1 MSDYASSPSRP
12 ATPVPALP
20 EIPQVAH
27 PFRLNWDTSSRVQG
41 PGSVSETTEGRGGDY
56 FATPFRLEL
65 PNLSTAN
72 ISLGALP
79 QGWSSSTQ
87 GFNAI
92 STVLN
97 NPHRLQAPP
106 KAHSSLPAVPPANLP
121 RVKRKDFAPY
131 LRAIAPE
138 WERFERNMQ
147 LGRDDQEHPDASFSP
162 RGSTDT
168 SLTSRTPRAGKLIT
182 PLSSVPQVFFDAQ
195 FNLGDPQ
202 IFNAVIERQEE
213 DEDSSDPSSLSYSLP
228 LLEKLSH
235 HADTIEQ
242 HLVREISL
250 RSTSFFAALTN
261 LQDLQTESEECL
273 DRISKLRGLLKEVDE
288 KGAKRGLEIVRT
300 ECKLLNLKSVCSGVK
315 EVGGVLEM
323 TGVAKGLVAAG
334 QWGEA
339 LSVIEGVEALWDPAA
354 TEAQPPIS
362 EARTVLVR
370 VPTNGRLSP
379 LPSMPESPSAEN
391 EGTRKAPSI
400 SLSSLTAFS
409 SLPTHV
415 RALTMEIASS
425 LTTELVSVLK
435 LDLLERV
442 NGPPEQNGNVNLSFK
457 DRLRPVLQG
466 LLRTKGIREATV
478 SWREV
483 VTSEMQGIVKH
494 HLPSFNMGEEESK
507 GIKAASS
514 GLANL
519 LRSKEHAEFLSLL
532 SQLYMSLLNG
542 IKGIQAQNGIL
553 IEVLQS
559 LLAPKPSVDI
569 ILLQEELLDILSST
583 ADLSNKLAAIVIGYR
598 SEQHAQ
604 LDLPGF
610 LTFYNVSWD
619 FVVQCEVICRRMI
632 MGLRGVVLGQA
643 KHFLQAFHQARIS
656 QSAKLV
662 EDELWNP
669 MSEVPAA
676 LQHMA
681 DVLVD
686 SAVRDSPELI
696 VGETDSS
703 TSAPNPSLPQPPS
716 SNLNG
721 SAPSSK
727 YLRIEEGRYFCVSA
741 TGAVLGLLF
750 DYLKLVVNLPMLNID
765 TMGRVI
771 EFLKAFNSRTC
782 QVVLGAGAMRSAGLK
797 NITAKHLALASQSLS
812 IMIALIPYVRE
823 TFRRHLSPTQAVML
837 VEFDKLKRDFQ
848 EHQSEIHSKLISIM
862 GDRTSAHAKSLQNVD
877 WDRPKQG
884 ESVNDYMELLVKET
898 VTLHK
903 VLSRYL
909 TAAVVEYVM
918 TQVFAAI
925 DQRLSEEY
933 SKIDLQSQEAKD
945 RMLADAQY
953 LHEKFSVLKNV
964 GTPTNML
971 KNVVAEK
978 ALPRKSTFNNIRA
991 TASPNE
997 RIKGLL
1003 SRKNSVKPD
1012 KPLPAVNSS
1021 STPSPPPPSPQ
1032 GTRARAVAAT
1042 AEGHRSNS
1050 PTHDIV
1056 VPLLGGSSRAR
1067 GMTDLK
1073 QVESSSGD
1081 VDTAEKDV
1089 LPPIPDDANR
1099 SLLSEAD
1106 TSNGVP
1112 SEMESNFVSMSHRK
1126 EEREN
1131 SDNHDEVP
1139 PAVPILPCNGDS

>member
-20 EIPQVAH
+20 EIPQVTR
-27 PFRLNWDTSSRVQG
+27 PFRLNWDTSSRVRG

-72 ISLGALP
+72 IALGALP
-79 QGWSSSTQ
+79 QEWSSSTQ

-97 NPHRLQAPP
+97 NPHRRQAPP
-106 KAHSSLPAVPPANLP
+106 KAHSSLPAVPPADIP
-121 RVKRKDFAPY
+121 RVKRKDFDPY

-147 LGRDDQEHPDASFSP
+147 LSRDGQAQPDASFSP
-162 RGSTDT
+162 RTSTDT
-168 SLTSRTPRAGKLIT
+168 PLTPRTPRAGKLIT
-182 PLSSVPQVFFDAQ
+182 PLSSVPQVFFDAE

-202 IFNAVIERQEE
+202 TFNAVIAHQEE
-213 DEDSSDPSSLSYSLP
+213 DEDSTDPSSLSYSLP

-273 DRISKLRGLLKEVDE
+273 DRISKLRGLLREVDE

-300 ECKLLNLKSVCSGVK
+300 ECKLLNLESISSGVK

-339 LSVIEGVEALWDPAA
+339 LTVIEGVDALWDPVAA
-354 TEAQPPIS
+354 EVQPTVS
-362 EARTVLVR
+362 GREARAELVR
-370 VPTNGRLSP
+370 VPTNRRLSP
-379 LPSMPESPSAEN
+379 LPPMSESPPPEN
-391 EGTRKAPSI
+391 EGTKKPPSI
-400 SLSSLTAFS
+400 PLSSLTAFS
-409 SLPTHV
+409 SLPAHV

-425 LTTELVSVLK
+425 LTTELVGVLK

-442 NGPPEQNGNVNLSFK
+442 NGAPERNGNVNLSLK

-466 LLRTKGIREATV
+466 LMRTKGIREATV

-483 VTSEMQGIVKH
+483 VTSEMQGIIKH
-494 HLPSFNMGEEESK
+494 HLPSFNTGEGESK
-507 GIKAASS
+507 DSKAASS

-532 SQLYMSLLNG
+532 SQLYSSLLNG

-559 LLAPKPSVDI
+559 LQAPKPSVDI
-569 ILLQEELLDILSST
+569 ISLQEELLDILSST

-604 LDLPGF
+604 LDLPDF
-610 LTFYNVSWD
+610 LTFFNASWG

-643 KHFLQAFHQARIS
+643 KHFLQAFHQARIG

-681 DVLVD
+681 DVFVD
-686 SAVRDSPELI
+686 SAVRDPPELI

-703 TSAPNPSLPQPPS
+703 TSAPNPLPLQTPS
-716 SNLNG
+716 SNPNG

-727 YLRIEEGRYFCVSA
+727 YLRIEERPYFCVSA

-750 DYLKLVVNLPMLNID
+750 DYLKLVVNLSMLNID

-812 IMIALIPYVRE
+812 IMVALIPYVRE
-823 TFRRHLSPTQAVML
+823 TFRRHLSQTQAVML
-837 VEFDKLKRDFQ
+837 IEFDKLKRDFQ

-862 GDRTSAHAKSLQNVD
+862 GDRTSAHVKSLQNVD
-877 WDRPKQG
+877 WERPKQG

-909 TAAVVEYVM
+909 TAPVVEYVM
-918 TQVFAAI
+918 SQVFAAI
-925 DQRLSEEY
+925 NHRLSEEY

-945 RMLADAQY
+945 RMLADAHY

-964 GTPTNML
+964 GAPTSML
-971 KNVVAEK
+971 KNLVAEK
-978 ALPRKSTFNNIRA
+978 ALPRKSAFGNIRA
-991 TASPNE
+991 TASTNE

-1003 SRKNSVKPD
+1003 SRKDSLKPD
-1012 KPLPAVNSS
+1012 KPLPAVNLSP
-1021 STPSPPPPSPQ
+1021 TPSPQPPPHQ
-1032 GTRARAVAAT
+1032 GATAHAAT
-1042 AEGHRSNS
+1042 VEEHRSGS
-1050 PTHDIV
+1050 PTLDSAM
-1056 VPLLGGSSRAR
+1056 PAPRGSSRAR
-1067 GMTDLK
+1067 GIIDSK
-1073 QVESSSGD
+1073 QKESSSLD
-1081 VDTAEKDV
+1081 IDAAEKDV
-1089 LPPIPDDANR
+1089 LPPLPDDANH

-1106 TSNGVP
+1106 PSNGIAP
-1112 SEMESNFVSMSHRK
+1112 ETEKNSTPSHRM
-1126 EEREN
+1126 EERET
-1131 SDNHDEVP
+1131 SDSRDEVP
-1139 PAVPILPCNGDS
+1139 PPVPISPCNGDS

>member
-12 ATPVPALP
+12 ASPVGALP
-20 EIPQVAH
+20 EIPQTAR

-65 PNLSTAN
+65 SNLSTTN
-72 ISLGALP
+72 IALGALP
-79 QGWSSSTQ
+79 QEWSSSTQ

-97 NPHRLQAPP
+97 NPHRRQAPP
-106 KAHSSLPAVPPANLP
+106 KAHSSLPAVPPSDLP
-121 RVKRKDFAPY
+121 RVKRKDFDPF

-147 LGRDDQEHPDASFSP
+147 LGRDGQAQLDASFSP
-162 RGSTDT
+162 RPSADNP
-168 SLTSRTPRAGKLIT
+168 LTPRTPRAGKLLT

-202 IFNAVIERQEE
+202 TFNAVIERQEE
-213 DEDSSDPSSLSYSLP
+213 DEGSSDPSSLSYSLP

-273 DRISKLRGLLKEVDE
+273 DRISKLRGLLKDVDE

-300 ECKLLNLKSVCSGVK
+300 ESKLLNLGSICSGVK
-315 EVGGVLEM
+315 EVGAVLEM

-339 LSVIEGVEALWDPAA
+339 LTVIESVEALWDPD
-354 TEAQPPIS
+354 EGQPAVS
-362 EARTVLVR
+362 GREARVER
-370 VPTNGRLSP
+370 VPTNRRLSP
-379 LPSMPESPSAEN
+379 LPPMPESPPPES
-391 EGTRKAPSI
+391 EGTRKTPSI
-400 SLSSLTAFS
+400 PLSSLIAFS
-409 SLPTHV
+409 SLPVHLS
-415 RALTMEIASS
+415 ALTMEIASS

-442 NGPPEQNGNVNLSFK
+442 NGAPEPNVNVNLSLK

-483 VTSEMQGIVKH
+483 VTSELQGIVKH
-494 HLPSFNMGEEESK
+494 HLPLFNTDEEGSK
-507 GIKAASS
+507 DPKAAPS

-532 SQLYMSLLNG
+532 SQLYTSLLN
-542 IKGIQAQNGIL
+542 
-553 IEVLQS
+553 EVLRS
-559 LLAPKPSVDI
+559 LQAHKPSVDI
-569 ILLQEELLDILSST
+569 TSLQEELLDILSAS
-583 ADLSNKLAAIVIGYR
+583 ADLSNKLAAVVIGYR
-598 SEQHAQ
+598 AEQHAQ

-610 LTFYNVSWD
+610 LTFFNTSWD

-662 EDELWNP
+662 EDEQWNP
-669 MSEVPAA
+669 MPEVPAA

-696 VGETDSS
+696 VGERDSS
-703 TSAPNPSLPQPPS
+703 TSAPNPLPSQLPS
-716 SNLNG
+716 SNPIG

-727 YLRIEEGRYFCVSA
+727 YLRIEERPYFCVSA
-741 TGAVLGLLF
+741 TGAVLSLLF
-750 DYLKLVVNLPMLNID
+750 DYLKLIVNLSMLNID
-765 TMGRVI
+765 TMSRVI

-823 TFRRHLSPTQAVML
+823 TFRRHLSPNQA
-837 VEFDKLKRDFQ
+837 RDFQ
-848 EHQSEIHSKLISIM
+848 EHQSEIHSKLIAIM
-862 GDRTSAHAKSLQNVD
+862 GDRTSAHVKSLQNVD

-884 ESVNDYMELLVKET
+884 EGVNDYMELLVKET
-898 VTLHK
+898 VTLHR

-909 TAAVVEYVM
+909 TAPVVEYVM
-918 TQVFAAI
+918 SQVVAAI
-925 DQRLSEEY
+925 NHRLSEEY
-933 SKIDLQSQEAKD
+933 SKIDLQNQEVKD
-945 RMLADAQY
+945 RMLADAHY

-964 GTPTNML
+964 GAPTNML
-971 KNVVAEK
+971 KNLVAEK
-978 ALPRKSTFNNIRA
+978 ALPRKSTFSNIRA

-1003 SRKNSVKPD
+1003 SRRDSVKPD
-1012 KPLPAVNSS
+1012 KPLPAVYPSP
-1021 STPSPPPPSPQ
+1021 THSPPPPPPPPQ
-1032 GTRARAVAAT
+1032 EAPADAAT
-1042 AEGHRSNS
+1042 VEEHRNGSLNL
-1050 PTHDIV
+1050 DRV
-1056 VPLLGGSSRAR
+1056 VPPARGSSRAR
-1067 GMTDLK
+1067 GIVGFK
-1073 QVESSSGD
+1073 QAESPSLD
-1081 VDTAEKDV
+1081 IDAAEKDV
-1089 LPPIPDDANR
+1089 LPPLPEDANHT
-1099 SLLSEAD
+1099 LLSEA
-1106 TSNGVP
+1106 NPPNCVVP
-1112 SEMESNFVSMSHRK
+1112 KLTESNSAPTPSHSVEDRGTSDS
-1126 EEREN
+1126 RE
-1131 SDNHDEVP
+1131 EVP
-1139 PAVPILPCNGDS
+1139 PAVSILPCNGDS

>member
-1 MSDYASSPSRP
+1 MSDYVSSPSRP

-20 EIPQVAH
+20 EIPQVAR
-27 PFRLNWDTSSRVQG
+27 PFRLNWDTSSRVGG

-56 FATPFRLEL
+56 FATPFHLEL
-65 PNLSTAN
+65 PNLSTTNVAPA
-72 ISLGALP
+72 ALP
-79 QGWSSSTQ
+79 QEWSSSTQ

-97 NPHRLQAPP
+97 NPHRRQAPP
-106 KAHSSLPAVPPANLP
+106 KAHSSLPAVPPADLP
-121 RVKRKDFAPY
+121 RVKRKDFDPY

-138 WERFERNMQ
+138 WERLQRNMQ
-147 LGRDDQEHPDASFSP
+147 LSRDGQEKPDVSFSP

-168 SLTSRTPRAGKLIT
+168 SPTSFMPRAGKLLT
-182 PLSSVPQVFFDAQ
+182 PLSSVPEVFFDAQ

-202 IFNAVIERQEE
+202 IFNAVIEHQEE
-213 DEDSSDPSSLSYSLP
+213 DNDCSDPSSLSYSLP

-300 ECKLLNLKSVCSGVK
+300 ECKLLNLESICSGVK
-315 EVGGVLEM
+315 DIGGVLEM

-339 LSVIEGVEALWDPAA
+339 LTVIEGIEALWDPATA
-354 TEAQPPIS
+354 EAQPAIS
-362 EARTVLVR
+362 TREARGELVH
-370 VPTNGRLSP
+370 VPTNGRSSRLSP
-379 LPSMPESPSAEN
+379 TPESPPPEN
-391 EGTRKAPSI
+391 EGPRKASI
-400 SLSSLTAFS
+400 PLSSLTAFS
-409 SLPTHV
+409 SLPAHI

-425 LTTELVSVLK
+425 LTTELVTVLK

-442 NGPPEQNGNVNLSFK
+442 NGVPERNGNVNLSFK

-483 VTSEMQGIVKH
+483 VRSEMQGIMKH
-494 HLPSFNMGEEESK
+494 HLPSFNMGDEESK
-507 GIKAASS
+507 GPKGASS

-519 LRSKEHAEFLSLL
+519 LRSKEHAEFLFLI
-532 SQLYMSLLNG
+532 SQLYTSLLNG

-553 IEVLQS
+553 IEVLES

-569 ILLQEELLDILSST
+569 ISLQEELLDILSST
-583 ADLSNKLAAIVIGYR
+583 ADLSNKLAAKVIGYR

-610 LTFYNVSWD
+610 LTFFNASWG

-632 MGLRGVVLGQA
+632 MGLRGVVLSQA
-643 KHFLQAFHQARIS
+643 KHFLQAFHQARIT

-676 LQHMA
+676 LQHMS

-696 VGETDSS
+696 VGETDSL
-703 TSAPNPSLPQPPS
+703 TSAPNTLSPQPPS
-716 SNLNG
+716 SNPNG

-727 YLRIEEGRYFCVSA
+727 YLRIEERPYFCVSA

-812 IMIALIPYVRE
+812 IMVALIPYVRE

-837 VEFDKLKRDFQ
+837 IEFDKLKRDFQ

-862 GDRTSAHAKSLQNVD
+862 GDRTSAHVKSLQNVD

-909 TAAVVEYVM
+909 TAPVVEYVM
-918 TQVFAAI
+918 SQVFAAI
-925 DQRLSEEY
+925 NHRLSEEY

-945 RMLADAQY
+945 RMLADVHY

-964 GTPTNML
+964 GAPTNVL
-971 KNVVAEK
+971 KKLVSEK
-978 ALPRKSTFNNIRA
+978 TLPRKSAFSNIRG

-1021 STPSPPPPSPQ
+1021 PTPIPLPPPPQEEPSHAATVEEHQSGSPPP
-1032 GTRARAVAAT
+1032 
-1042 AEGHRSNS
+1042 
-1050 PTHDIV
+1050 DIV
-1056 VPLLGGSSRAR
+1056 APPSSGSSRAR
-1067 GMTDLK
+1067 GIIDFEA
-1073 QVESSSGD
+1073 VESSSGD
-1081 VDTAEKDV
+1081 VEKDV
-1089 LPPIPDDANR
+1089 LPPIPDDVNR
-1099 SLLSEAD
+1099 SLLSEGD
-1106 TSNGVP
+1106 TSNGVA
-1112 SEMESNFVSMSHRK
+1112 SEMENKSTSTASHRK
-1126 EEREN
+1126 EEREI

-1139 PAVPILPCNGDS
+1139 PAVPILACS

>member
-1 MSDYASSPSRP
+1 MSDHASSPSRP
-12 ATPVPALP
+12 ATPVP
-20 EIPQVAH
+20 EIPQVAR
-27 PFRLNWDTSSRVQG
+27 PFRLNWDTSSRVRG

-65 PNLSTAN
+65 PNLSTTN
-72 ISLGALP
+72 IALGALP
-79 QGWSSSTQ
+79 QEWSSTTQ

-97 NPHRLQAPP
+97 NPHRRQAPP
-106 KAHSSLPAVPPANLP
+106 KAHSSLPTVPPANLP
-121 RVKRKDFAPY
+121 RVKRKDFDPY

-147 LGRDDQEHPDASFSP
+147 LGRDGQEQTDASFSS
-162 RGSTDT
+162 RDSTDT
-168 SLTSRTPRAGKLIT
+168 PLTPRTPRAGKLIT

-202 IFNAVIERQEE
+202 IFNAVIEHQEE

-339 LSVIEGVEALWDPAA
+339 LTVIEGVEALWDPAA
-354 TEAQPPIS
+354 AEAQPPVS
-362 EARTVLVR
+362 GREARAELVR
-370 VPTNGRLSP
+370 VPTNGRSSP
-379 LPSMPESPSAEN
+379 LPSMPESPPPEN
-391 EGTRKAPSI
+391 EVTRKAPSI
-400 SLSSLTAFS
+400 PLSSLTAFS
-409 SLPTHV
+409 SLPAHV
-415 RALTMEIASS
+415 RALTMEITSS
-425 LTTELVSVLK
+425 LTTELVNVLK
-435 LDLLERV
+435 LDLLDRV
-442 NGPPEQNGNVNLSFK
+442 NGAPERNGNVNLSFK

-483 VTSEMQGIVKH
+483 VTSEMQGIMKH
-494 HLPSFNMGEEESK
+494 HLPSFNTGEEESK
-507 GIKAASS
+507 GPNAALS

-519 LRSKEHAEFLSLL
+519 LRSKEHGEFLSLL
-532 SQLYMSLLNG
+532 SQLYTSLLNG

-569 ILLQEELLDILSST
+569 ISFQEELLDILSST

-604 LDLPGF
+604 LDIPGF
-610 LTFYNVSWD
+610 LTFFNASWG

-703 TSAPNPSLPQPPS
+703 TSAQNPLLPQPPS
-716 SNLNG
+716 SNPNG

-727 YLRIEEGRYFCVSA
+727 YLRIEGPYFCVSA

-837 VEFDKLKRDFQ
+837 IEFDKLKRDFQ

-862 GDRTSAHAKSLQNVD
+862 GDRTSAHVKSLQNVD

-884 ESVNDYMELLVKET
+884 ESVNNYMELLVKET

-909 TAAVVEYVM
+909 TAPVVEYVM
-918 TQVFAAI
+918 SQVFATI
-925 DQRLSEEY
+925 NHRLSEEY

-945 RMLADAQY
+945 RMLADAHY
-953 LHEKFSVLKNV
+953 LYEKFSVLKNV
-964 GTPTNML
+964 GAPTNML
-971 KNVVAEK
+971 KNLVVEK
-978 ALPRKSTFNNIRA
+978 VLSRKSAFSNIRA

-1021 STPSPPPPSPQ
+1021 PTSSPLPPPPQ
-1032 GTRARAVAAT
+1032 GAPTHAAT
-1042 AEGHRSNS
+1042 VEEYRSGS
-1050 PTHDIV
+1050 PTLDVV
-1056 VPLLGGSSRAR
+1056 VPPSRSSSRAR
-1067 GMTDLK
+1067 GITDFK

-1081 VDTAEKDV
+1081 VDVAAKDV
-1089 LPPIPDDANR
+1089 LPPLPDDANH

-1106 TSNGVP
+1106 TSNGVA
-1112 SEMESNFVSMSHRK
+1112 SEMESNSASTAFHRK
-1126 EEREN
+1126 EEREI

>member
-20 EIPQVAH
+20 ETPQVAH
-27 PFRLNWDTSSRVQG
+27 PFRLNWDTSSRVRG

-56 FATPFRLEL
+56 FATSFRLEL

-121 RVKRKDFAPY
+121 RVKRKDFDPY

-147 LGRDDQEHPDASFSP
+147 LGRDGQEHPDASFIP

-168 SLTSRTPRAGKLIT
+168 LLTSRTPRAGKLIT

-354 TEAQPPIS
+354 AEAQPPIS
-362 EARTVLVR
+362 DVRTVLVR

-400 SLSSLTAFS
+400 PLSSLTAFS

-442 NGPPEQNGNVNLSFK
+442 NGPPERNGNVNLSFK

-483 VTSEMQGIVKH
+483 VTSEMQRIVKH

-507 GIKAASS
+507 GTKVASS

-553 IEVLQS
+553 IEVLQI
-559 LLAPKPSVDI
+559 LPAPKPSVDI

-583 ADLSNKLAAIVIGYR
+583 ADLSNKLAATIIGYR

-610 LTFYNVSWD
+610 LTFFNVSWD

-643 KHFLQAFHQARIS
+643 KHFLQTFHQARIS

-686 SAVRDSPELI
+686 CAVRDSPELI

-703 TSAPNPSLPQPPS
+703 TSAPNSSLHQPPS
-716 SNLNG
+716 SNPNG

-727 YLRIEEGRYFCVSA
+727 YLRIEEGRYFCVTA

-837 VEFDKLKRDFQ
+837 IEFDKLKRDFQ

-918 TQVFAAI
+918 TQVFAVI

-933 SKIDLQSQEAKD
+933 SKIDLQSEEAKD
-945 RMLADAQY
+945 RMLADARY

-971 KNVVAEK
+971 ENVVAEK
-978 ALPRKSTFNNIRA
+978 ALPRKSAFSNIRT

-1021 STPSPPPPSPQ
+1021 PPPPPSPH
-1032 GTRARAVAAT
+1032 GTPTRAVAAT
-1042 AEGHRSNS
+1042 AEGYRSS
-1050 PTHDIV
+1050 GPTHDIV
-1056 VPLLGGSSRAR
+1056 VPPSGGSSRAR
-1067 GMTDLK
+1067 GITDLK
-1073 QVESSSGD
+1073 QVETSSGD
-1081 VDTAEKDV
+1081 VDMAEKDV
-1089 LPPIPDDANR
+1089 LPPIPDDANH

-1106 TSNGVP
+1106 TSNSVP
-1112 SEMESNFVSMSHRK
+1112 SEMESNSVSTSHRK

-1131 SDNHDEVP
+1131 SDNHDEVSP
-1139 PAVPILPCNGDS
+1139 GVPILPCNGDS